1 MNKENLKWYE
11 HKRLWCGLPW
21 TFTKYGFSE
30 TQLFVE
36 TGLFTTKLFDT
47 RLYRVTNTSIS
58 RSFIQKLFGLG
69 TIHIDA
75 TDHDLNCIDLVNIKN
90 SLKVKELLDKY
101 VEEERI
107 RNKVIVREYAGD
119 LDNFDEHEEPEL

>member
-1 MNKENLKWYE
+1 MFMNKENLKWYE
-11 HKRLWCGLPW
+11 RKRLWCGLPW

-58 RSFIQKLFGLG
+58 RSLIQKLFLPPQL
-69 TIHIDA
+69 ICLQQCA
-75 TDHDLNCIDLVNIKN
+75 LFLA
-90 SLKVKELLDKY
+90 L
-101 VEEERI
+101 
-107 RNKVIVREYAGD
+107 
-119 LDNFDEHEEPEL
+119 P